1 MECFFAD
8 AEYLKF
14 LETMDVEEDIELPS
28 METTVEELEKRDR
41 ELKANNGVPNVLTPL
56 IEFVLAKKMEKF
68 RLREEKREEKRKKEM
83 ERKEKKR
90 RQKKLFTAA
99 KVHSNVT
106 VLLLRFY
113 HCNIDVHT

>member
-1 MECFFAD
+1 
-8 AEYLKF
+8 
-14 LETMDVEEDIELPS
+14 MDVEEDIDLPS

-68 RLREEKREEKRKKEM
+68 RLREEKREEKRKKEL
-83 ERKEKKR
+83 ERKKSREEKR

-99 KVHSNVT
+99 KVSLIFPD
-106 VLLLRFY
+106 LLISHANRED
-113 HCNIDVHT
+113 I

>member
-1 MECFFAD
+1 
-8 AEYLKF
+8 
-14 LETMDVEEDIELPS
+14 MDVEEGIELPS

-99 KVHSNVT
+99 KVMLVSGPQHFSISDLTQASSNAEIF
-106 VLLLRFY
+106 LQDLD
-113 HCNIDVHT
+113 I